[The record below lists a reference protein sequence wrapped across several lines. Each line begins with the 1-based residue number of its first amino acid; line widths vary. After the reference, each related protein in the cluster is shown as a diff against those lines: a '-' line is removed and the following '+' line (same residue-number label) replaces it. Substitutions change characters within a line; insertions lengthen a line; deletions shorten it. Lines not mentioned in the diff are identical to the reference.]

1 MESLMYLLFLVSGF
15 SFWGFIISLIV
26 SAIKGKSGKDN
37 SKDKKFS
44 GTFLKVSI
52 GSFVLLCILI
62 AVVNKTTKE
71 DADYGTTAEQKKE
84 TEQVSEI
91 KEDNEK
97 IPEIEVYEIYKD
109 DDIRI
114 STDKIKSDDR
124 KLSTGN
130 MYVDFL
136 VENTSEVDYLFYINS
151 YAVNGLMVKSNLL
164 YEIDVPAEKK
174 ATVSVAV
181 PFEWMKN
188 NNVNTLAEIELDFS
202 WTTDSSLRSGEFLT
216 AKIKTSEYDDSLMY
230 VPSGEIVYDNDEMT
244 VWNFDNTDKSFS
256 FAILNK
262 TDYYGNYTVDNSSV
276 NDWAYPITDYTYDLS
291 DRGLLPDCYDLFT
304 FSVDDTFIDE
314 HEGLEEITSIEFEIM
329 ILEREKW
336 DIYSHATVYTS
347 DRIVIER

>member
-1 MESLMYLLFLVSGF
+1 MDGLIGLLFVASSF
-15 SFWGFIISLIV
+15 SFWGFIISTII
-26 SAIKGKSGKDN
+26 SFIKGSSGKDTSDIKHLRN
-37 SKDKKFS
+37 
-44 GTFLKVSI
+44 TFLKVCI
-52 GSFVLLCILI
+52 GSFLLACIFI
-62 AVVNKTTKE
+62 VAGSKTTKE
-71 DADYGTTAEQKKE
+71 DADYGTTAEQAKE
-84 TEQVSEI
+84 TEQASEA
-91 KEDNEK
+91 KEDINK

-124 KLSTGN
+124 KLTSGN

-136 VENTSEVDYLFYINS
+136 VENTSENDYLFYINS

-164 YEIDVPAEKK
+164 YEIDVPAAKK
-174 ATVSVAV
+174 TTVSVAV

-188 NNVNTLAEIELDFS
+188 NNVNTLAEIELDFN

-216 AKIKTSEYDDSLMY
+216 AKVKTSEYDDSLMY

-314 HEGLEEITSIEFEIM
+314 HEGLEEINSIEFEIM
-329 ILEREKW
+329 ILESEKW